1 MSLEQSILIDKY
13 ERLFAEE
20 GWKEL
25 VSDLNE
31 KRGQLAS
38 NLLNSASKIE
48 EVFFQRGLAAGYQY
62 VLGLEGTV
70 ERIKQ
75 QSLPDVLDA

>member
-1 MSLEQSILIDKY
+1 MSTQAELIDKY

-25 VSDLNE
+25 VGDLTE
-31 KRGQLAS
+31 KRTNLAN
-38 NLLNSASKIE
+38 NLINSASKIE

-62 VLGLEGTV
+62 VLGLESQV
-70 ERIKQ
+70 EYIKK
-75 QSLPDVLDA
+75 QSLPDVSDA